1 MNKIF
6 NINLGGYPF
15 TIDQDAY
22 KHLSHYLQTIHS
34 HFRSSEGYEEI
45 TSDIENRMAE
55 LFQEE
60 VGEKPIV
67 TLKNVEAAIATMGTP
82 EEFGAEPLEED
93 YEPKTKKRKTK
104 YKTGKR
110 LFRNPED
117 EVVGGVCSGI
127 AAYFGIQDPLWIRIL
142 WIFLTLSGGFGIP
155 VYIILWIIVPKA
167 EAASDRLLMRG
178 ESINVSNIGKIIEEE
193 MDNFSEKITELG
205 DEFSPKKK
213 GLANLEVMQVLQET
227 PLRKGFHC

>member
-1 MNKIF
+1 M
-6 NINLGGYPF
+6 
-15 TIDQDAY
+15 
-22 KHLSHYLQTIHS
+22 
-34 HFRSSEGYEEI
+34 
-45 TSDIENRMAE
+45 
-55 LFQEE
+55 
-60 VGEKPIV
+60 
-67 TLKNVEAAIATMGTP
+67 
-82 EEFGAEPLEED
+82 
-93 YEPKTKKRKTK
+93 
-104 YKTGKR
+104 
-110 LFRNPED
+110 FRNPED

>member
-15 TIDQDAY
+15 TIDEDAY
-22 KHLSHYLQTIHS
+22 KHLSHYLHTIHN

-55 LFQEE
+55 LFLEE

-82 EEFGAEPLEED
+82 EEFGADPLEED
-93 YEPKTKKRKTK
+93 YEPKTKKRKSK

-110 LFRNPED
+110 LYRNPED

-213 GLANLEVMQVLQET
+213 DW
-227 PLRKGFHC
+227 RIWK